1 MNNERFE
8 QLLSS
13 VREAGAIARGKVE
26 PPRVFRIEV
35 TDIPSVPDETWA
47 ICVDS
52 DDHTL
57 LIPRKLY
64 RVKFVS
70 GGVWV
75 RDENGEMTSCDTE
88 DFVPVAFDSEV
99 SDLLAKAA

>member
-1 MNNERFE
+1 M
-8 QLLSS
+8 
-13 VREAGAIARGKVE
+13 RGEIE
-26 PPRVFRIEV
+26 PSRVFEIEV
-35 TDIPSVPDETWA
+35 AERPTVPQDTWA
-47 ICVDS
+47 VCIDS

-75 RDENGEMTSCDTE
+75 RDENGEMTSCDTD
-88 DFVPVAFDSEV
+88 DFLPVALDSEM
-99 SDLLAKAA
+99 SERLANAA